1 MSSAG
6 QRSCK
11 EPCKELPN
19 SQPSHP
25 GQAGGPAEL
34 ILIPVA
40 PSHGNV
46 FCCSHC
52 GYKKCLFHVFKSRHV
67 VALRCLLGFC
77 FCFFSSAS
85 SGSLPPKCCV
95 HCRQTQT
102 HSQVRLILFIYS
114 ALPGESALQSV
125 CLPGC
130 LHKHCLAGALF
141 THETRRLSITWYLKP

>member
-11 EPCKELPN
+11 ELCKELPN

-40 PSHGNV
+40 ASHGNV

-77 FCFFSSAS
+77 FCFFSLFWFSAS
-85 SGSLPPKCCV
+85 KMLRSL
-95 HCRQTQT
+95 QTDTHT

-114 ALPGESALQSV
+114 ALPGESACISTAWQVL
-125 CLPGC
+125 C
-130 LHKHCLAGALF
+130 LHTKRGVY
-141 THETRRLSITWYLKP
+141 R